1 MRDSDRLSSSDMCDK
16 CISGLLSIVQLGL
29 SAAQLL
35 LIYQL
40 TTSPCHNI
48 QFEGVVVR
56 KKSDALIELK
66 AIYESHLANGPKA
79 DMVGCEIGNS
89 PNKMYLNNQETCQI
103 VMKVPEDKGDLDPP
117 IMIHYELF
125 NFYQNYRK

>member
-1 MRDSDRLSSSDMCDK
+1 MCVSLVCCPIGAVGCSALTD
-16 CISGLLSIVQLGL
+16 IS
-29 SAAQLL
+29 
-35 LIYQL
+35 
-40 TTSPCHNI
+40 THHSPCHNI

-66 AIYESHLANGPKA
+66 TIYESHLANGPKA